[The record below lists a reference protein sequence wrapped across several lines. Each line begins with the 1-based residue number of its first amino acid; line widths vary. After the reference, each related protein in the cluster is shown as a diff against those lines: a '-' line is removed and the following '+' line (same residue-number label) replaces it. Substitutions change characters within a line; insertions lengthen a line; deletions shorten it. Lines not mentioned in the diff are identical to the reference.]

1 MSTDSDF
8 DPVKWAEEWT
18 QGAEP
23 ARYLASGVDISNVS
37 KINTI
42 QSFYNIFQPLFN
54 TVYKTILD
62 NLLTEFNSVLN
73 LGKSGSAIH
82 TYTLNEGSQPLS
94 ADSILKENNLENINC
109 KEGQYSYQYYVECAV
124 LKLNALK
131 QYIFGAN
138 TALTQLEQLVT
149 SGSMSIDQKIEN
161 QAQVLFDQLK
171 MYDALAFE
179 LVKDFSSYYVFK
191 TDPRKEDYAEY
202 WEEQFVDFSQ
212 SSYASQSKI
221 GPLSS
226 YCDLEALRQLKV
238 KSHIYDDTS
247 NIWSES
253 EKALTSFNE
262 LTLLDK
268 LKYIYVYYKL
278 DLGSSGASRI
288 IFPNDA
294 RFGYPCVP
302 NVVSTSATDE
312 TKELGA
318 LELFYVGY
326 LIDRDGPINALSS
339 FLEIKTQALRENIAI
354 VMRKISALRQYLSF
368 IRRALE
374 LLNASQANGG
384 NNRLPDAAYLALTY
398 ISGSVMRN
406 LMELKDAQ
414 GNYLRDSQGNEIRDP
429 FIVIQIKDTT
439 TNDGYHLTNTNRYL
453 LVKATEEGV
462 KAFWGD
468 GITGSGDGANSN
480 GKDWGFDRTF
490 IGSANDTI
498 DASQSTSLTNAPYT
512 IYSKFTYT
520 RNGDPKGVDT
530 HNVDGNIYLLQ
541 FSDQA
546 QAKQWLPKEIE
557 WTPIAPSSALGYNES
572 GSQTNE
578 QDYRCYWR
586 RYNSNTQAQ
595 VVNSWTTVMDT
606 SIENV
611 KSTIEGINDDVST
624 MRSKI
629 DTFDSTSSTFRNR
642 AYSTYSTIVNNMG

>member
-1 MSTDSDF
+1 MSFDSDV
-8 DPVKWAEEWT
+8 DMIDLS

-23 ARYLASGVDISNVS
+23 VRQLASGIDISEVY
-37 KINTI
+37 KKNTI
-42 QSFYNIFQPLFN
+42 QAIYDGFKPSFEAYE
-54 TVYKTILD
+54 KILS
-62 NLLTEFNSVLN
+62 NLLKEFNSVLN
-73 LGKSGSAIH
+73 LGKTGSASH
-82 TYTLNEGSQPLS
+82 TYTFNESNPYLS
-94 ADSILKENNLENINC
+94 ADSILKENGLENINC
-109 KEGQYSYQYYVECAV
+109 KEGEYSYQYYVECIV
-124 LKLNALK
+124 LKLNELN

-138 TALTQLEQLVT
+138 TALTKLGQLVPRD
-149 SGSMSIDQKIEN
+149 SMSTDQKIEN
-161 QAQVLFDQLK
+161 QAQVLLDQLK
-171 MYDALAFE
+171 MYDSLAFE
-179 LVKDFSSYYVFK
+179 LVKDFRSYYAFT
-191 TDPRKEDYAEY
+191 TDPSREEYAEY
-202 WEEQFVDFSQ
+202 WEEKFVDFYQVESA
-212 SSYASQSKI
+212 SSYVSKI

-238 KSHIYDDTS
+238 QSYIYDDTNNS
-247 NIWSES
+247 SSTSDKE
-253 EKALTSFNE
+253 LTSFNE

-302 NVVSTSATDE
+302 NVVSTTATDE

-318 LELFYVGY
+318 LELFYIGY

-339 FLEIKTQALRENIAI
+339 FLEIKAQALRENIAI

-374 LLNASQANGG
+374 LLNTSQADGEK
-384 NNRLPDAAYLALTY
+384 RLPDAAYLALTY

-429 FIVIQIKDTT
+429 FIVIQCKDTT
-439 TNDGYHLTNTNRYL
+439 TDDGYHLTKTNRYL
-453 LVKATEEGV
+453 LVKATEEGIKV
-462 KAFWGD
+462 FLGN
-468 GITGSGDGANSN
+468 GITGSGDSANSN
-480 GKDWGFDRTF
+480 GKDWGFARTF
-490 IGSANDTI
+490 IGGTNDTI
-498 DASQSTSLTNAPYT
+498 DASQSTSLANAPYT
-512 IYSKFTYT
+512 IYDKFTYT
-520 RNGDPKGVDT
+520 RNGDPKSVDT
-530 HNVDGNIYLLQ
+530 HNADGNIYLLQ

-557 WTPIAPSSALGYNES
+557 TTPITPSSALGYNES
-572 GSQTNE
+572 GAKTDE
-578 QDYRCYWR
+578 KDYRCYWR
-586 RYNSNTQAQ
+586 RYNSNTQTS
-595 VVNSWTTVMDT
+595 VVNGWTTVINT

-611 KSTIEGINDDVST
+611 KSTIEGINNEVST

-629 DTFDSTSSTFRNR
+629 NTFDTTSSTFRNR